1 MADHKNKADF
11 NAMSVTLKNIYKN
24 GGFQGAET
32 WKPRSFRS
40 RKNGS
45 ASGSK
50 FRKGDSTAFDEY
62 VDTRLKY
69 Y

>member
-24 GGFQGAET
+24 GGFQRAET

-62 VDTRLKY
+62 VDTRFKY